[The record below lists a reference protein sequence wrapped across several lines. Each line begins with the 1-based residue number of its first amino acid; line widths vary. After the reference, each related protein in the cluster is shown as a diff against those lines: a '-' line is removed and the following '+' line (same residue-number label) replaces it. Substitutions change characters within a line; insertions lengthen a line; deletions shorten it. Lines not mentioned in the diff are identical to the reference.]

1 MDLALW
7 CVICL
12 TLLLLITV
20 MGPDFPNAEYFQIR
34 ELAHDIWDLEESA
47 KMPDIIPKIYK
58 VLLNQSN

>member
-12 TLLLLITV
+12 MLLLLITV
-20 MGPDFPNAEYFQIR
+20 MGPDFPNVEYFQIR
-34 ELAHDIWDLEESA
+34 ELAHDIWDLEESG

-58 VLLNQSN
+58 VLLNQ

>member
-12 TLLLLITV
+12 MLLQLITV
-20 MGPDFPNAEYFQIR
+20 MGPDFLNVEYFHIR

-47 KMPDIIPKIYK
+47 KMPDLIPKICK
-58 VLLNQSN
+58 VLLNQ